1 MSKRFLIEVIL
12 IVGVWF
18 AAAIEFASPAA
29 AQCTH
34 CVIQTKAPSASVPGQ
49 FDYRVSCIVDISGDE
64 VNTVVTAATDE
75 EAIDAVRGK
84 HC

>member
-1 MSKRFLIEVIL
+1 MQKTGVIGFVL
-12 IVGVWF
+12 
-18 AAAIEFASPAA
+18 AAAILFASSAA

-34 CVIQTKAPSASVPGQ
+34 CVIQTKMPSASVPGK

-75 EAIDAVRGK
+75 EAIEAVRAK

>member
-1 MSKRFLIEVIL
+1 MTKIGSI
-12 IVGVWF
+12 GF
-18 AAAIEFASPAA
+18 ALAAVVCFAGPAA

-34 CVIQTKAPSASVPGQ
+34 CVIQTKVPSASAAGK

-75 EAIDAVRGK
+75 EAVEAVRNK
-84 HC
+84 AC